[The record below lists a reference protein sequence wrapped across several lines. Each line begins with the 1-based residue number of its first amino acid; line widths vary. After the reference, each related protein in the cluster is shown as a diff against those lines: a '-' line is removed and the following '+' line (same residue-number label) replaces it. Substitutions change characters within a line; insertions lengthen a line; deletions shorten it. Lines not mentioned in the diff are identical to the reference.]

1 MGVWARYIER
11 LQDPKQQ
18 DALTRFLTIGG
29 QTTRAEKVRAIIVL
43 AAMFAVV
50 WLSARLIW

>member
-1 MGVWARYIER
+1 MWGRYIER

-43 AAMFAVV
+43 AVMFAVA
-50 WLSARLIW
+50 WLATHL

>member
-1 MGVWARYIER
+1 MGMWARYIER
-11 LQDPKQQ
+11 LRDPKQR

-43 AAMFAVV
+43 AAMFAAA
-50 WLSARLIW
+50 WLSAHL